1 MRISTF
7 LTKLVFVVALLNLT
21 AVQAA
26 NIRIDQTWLS
36 PNFAANGRLI
46 NTVALL
52 DETLISG
59 VGVEDAPLL
68 VFTHSVLQNGIG
80 QNFNR
85 ATFTDPPNLVE
96 EGNSGA
102 RFVDGVFS
110 NLFNVNNGG
119 AARVGLI
126 NGGPP
131 FNSAGGY
138 AIFAN
143 NAAGT
148 FELRW
153 FFPISGDES
162 FLLDQSATVVTFP
175 QAVPVPG
182 GLVFLLSGLGVLM
195 TGRNNRPS

>member
-1 MRISTF
+1 MRTSTL
-7 LTKLVFVVALLNLT
+7 LTKLILTGVLLGSMT
-21 AVQAA
+21 AQAA
-26 NIRIDQTWLS
+26 NIRIEQTWLS
-36 PNFAANGRLI
+36 PNFATNGRLI
-46 NTVALL
+46 NTLALL
-52 DETLISG
+52 DETLITG

-68 VFTHSVLQNGIG
+68 VFTHTVLQNGVG

-85 ATFTDPPNLVE
+85 ATFTDPPNLME

-126 NGGPP
+126 NGGQP

-182 GLVFLLSGLGVLM
+182 GLVFFLSGLGVLM
-195 TGRNNRPS
+195 IGRSSRSS